1 MMAPLEARLLSWI
14 VFLPILTALG
24 LLAFR
29 IVATSIVGSSG
40 VPGWVWRAIA
50 LASSTLTFALAV
62 VGLWGGFDPEV
73 VGYQWI
79 ERVPWI
85 PELGIHYFVGVDGIS
100 LVLVLLTTFVVPIV
114 LLGSWTEVERPLR
127 SYSILLLLLESG
139 VNGALVSLNWIQLY
153 FFWELTLL
161 SSFFIMGRWGGV
173 MGLRTA
179 TKHLIFGLS
188 SSFLMLIVTL
198 IVYRMNL
205 EQGGVGSFD
214 LVLPGDLE
222 GLAFL
227 DTVLPLAAAGSA
239 PWWQTQDILFTAFA
253 LAIAIKLPLIP
264 LHGWYNDAQGEAPT
278 AGSAIV
284 SSLVLKLGAFA
295 LLRIALPLFPV
306 AASEAAPLMC
316 AIAVFG
322 VIASG
327 LLCLA
332 QRDAKLLVGFVSLAH
347 MSFIVLG
354 IFSLQHHAVVGS
366 VVHMLSHG
374 LSIAALFILFG
385 FLVER
390 RQTRGLEEY
399 GGLAKPMPLCAALFA
414 IVLLGQVGIPGTSG
428 FVGTFL
434 IFLGSFPSGVFVT
447 TAALAGMLLVG
458 GALLVAVGRVML
470 GPLERPE
477 NRGLI
482 DFDWRE
488 RVVVMLLVIP
498 ILWIGVYPNA
508 ILRRVEPSVS
518 LLLHEMDLSKRAPT
532 QALSESATEVSF
544 FVGSRSEGGRR

>member
-295 LLRIALPLFPV
+295 LLRIALPLFPD

>member
-127 SYSILLLLLESG
+127 SYSVLLLLLEGG

-295 LLRIALPLFPV
+295 LLRIALPLFPE

-332 QRDAKLLVGFVSLAH
+332 QRDVKLLVGFVSLAH

-390 RQTRGLEEY
+390 RETRGLEEY

-544 FVGSRSEGGRR
+544 LVGSRSEGGRR